1 MLKVRQES
9 LISSDEVELDAELP
23 PVFKLEAVVDVGIML
38 FEKLAVFCNED
49 WPVIIG
55 GGVVIR
61 LFELVTDLGG
71 KLVVKLNETVEI
83 WDGLVLEVVARPFV
97 NCWVVVVDN
106 DVDGNVFVVRVI
118 ELEIVDEKLVVESEF
133 KLFIS
138 WFLVVV
144 LGFREKCI

>member
-23 PVFKLEAVVDVGIML
+23 PVFKLEAAVDVGIRL

-55 GGVVIR
+55 GGVVI

-71 KLVVKLNETVEI
+71 KLVVRPNETVEI
-83 WDGLVLEVVARPFV
+83 GNGLVVKVVAKPFV
-97 NCWVVVVDN
+97 NCWVVVVDD
-106 DVDGNVFVVRVI
+106 DVDGNLFDVRVI